1 MSQNWW
7 NPFTTFLSLCFLV
20 YDGAGSCLDQFRA
33 CLSDSVCNRYL
44 APMLQACKSG
54 QCNDEGCQ
62 QETLRF
68 YRNVPQNV
76 AEMLVMCE
84 CEASDQSCLS
94 MKTELHSGTCG
105 DEIRVCQRVL
115 NQCTEDSNCRYTVLS
130 SDVFVFFVVVVFRI
144 IVQILLLLNAH
155 SGMKPPNQMQIHCL
169 HNDEMYEQHLEGTTK
184 AGRNI
189 GCARH
194 AGRRKKVSCV

>member
-1 MSQNWW
+1 MSQNWR

-115 NQCTEDSNCRYTVLS
+115 NQCTEESNCRYAVLS
-130 SDVFVFFVVVVFRI
+130 SDVFGVFFCCCCFQDYCTNAI
-144 IVQILLLLNAH
+144 IIKCTF
-155 SGMKPPNQMQIHCL
+155 G
-169 HNDEMYEQHLEGTTK
+169 DETTK
-184 AGRNI
+184 SDANSLFAQWWNVWAASGGWDCWRE
-189 GCARH
+189 
-194 AGRRKKVSCV
+194 

>member
-115 NQCTEDSNCRYTVLS
+115 NQCTEDSNCRYAVLS
-130 SDVFVFFVVVVFRI
+130 SDVLFFFVVVVFRI

-155 SGMKPPNQMQIHCL
+155 QIRCKFIVCTMMKCMSSIWRMRL
-169 HNDEMYEQHLEGTTK
+169 LEGITK